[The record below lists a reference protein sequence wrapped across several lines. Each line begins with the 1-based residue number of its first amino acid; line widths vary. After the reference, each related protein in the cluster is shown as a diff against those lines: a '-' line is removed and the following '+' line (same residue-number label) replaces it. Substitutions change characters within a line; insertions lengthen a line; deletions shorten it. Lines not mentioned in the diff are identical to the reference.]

1 MSDKHSTHKK
11 DVASLRKNITRPI
24 VVLFLLT
31 LTLTT
36 QTIEAEQNQST
47 KLKPNRSSQETALP
61 FNIDGPPPPTPPNV
75 ITRDASGRA
84 TLRAVRIET
93 PLEIDG
99 ILNENIYKNLP
110 AISDFI
116 QNDPTEGAPA
126 TEKTDVWLLFD
137 DDNVYVVARCWESRP
152 ERIVATE
159 MRRDNMRIVRDD
171 NFAWLF
177 DTFYDRRNG
186 MLFEVSAIGGRI
198 DLQMTN
204 ESQVNMDWNPVWDV
218 KVAKFEE
225 GWVMEASLPFK
236 SLRYQPGTN
245 QVWGFQARRVSR
257 WKNESSYITPLSAAQ
272 GMRGHFRA
280 SMAPT
285 LVGIQAPSGSMNLE
299 IKPYVIS
306 NLTTTTNHKQALL
319 TNFSGDLG
327 VDVKYG
333 ITQNLT
339 ADLTYN
345 PDFAQVEADEQQIN
359 LTRFSLFFPEKREFF
374 LENQGI
380 FSFGGVATSGPRAG
394 ATDTPVLFYS
404 RRIGLSSGRA
414 VPLKTGGRLTGRLGN
429 FSIGLLN
436 IQSDKE
442 LDSVAQ
448 ATNFSVVRIKRD
460 LLRRS
465 SIGLILTNRSIREQ
479 GTGTNLAYGIDGS
492 FGFFDNLTIQTHW
505 AQTRTNGM
513 QNNNTSYRAQLDY
526 AGDRYGLQ
534 LEHLLVGNDFNP
546 ELGFIRRR
554 DMRKSF
560 GQFRFSPRPVSIA
573 IVRRF
578 SWIGSFTYIQNRL
591 GQVETRNSDG
601 EFAIE
606 FENSDRFAL
615 GYTQL
620 FEFLP
625 NLFSI
630 TQDIILPI
638 GDYSFRSIR
647 AGFDFGT
654 QRRLSGNVLIEHG
667 TFFNGQK
674 SSISIRQGRLS
685 VTNQISLEPSYSI
698 NWASLVEGS
707 FTTHL
712 LSTRATYTVSP
723 IMFASAFLQY
733 NSTINTIAAN
743 VRFRWEYQPGSE
755 LFIVFNE
762 QRNTYL
768 TRFPN
773 LTNRTFVVKI
783 NKLFRF

>member
-1 MSDKHSTHKK
+1 MQNCNSIYKK
-11 DVASLRKNITRPI
+11 YVIGVRRIITRPI
-24 VVLFLLT
+24 FFLLLLA

-36 QTIEAEQNQST
+36 QTVNAEQNQSS
-47 KLKPNRSSQETALP
+47 KEAVLP
-61 FNIDGPPPPTPPNV
+61 FDIEGPPPPTPPNV
-75 ITRDASGRA
+75 ITRDTSGRA
-84 TLRAVRIET
+84 TLRAVRIER

-99 ILNENIYKNLP
+99 LLNESIYANVP

-116 QNDPTEGAPA
+116 QNDPIEGAPA
-126 TEKTDVWLLFD
+126 TEKTEVWLLFD
-137 DDNVYVVARCWESRP
+137 DNNVYVVARCWESRP
-152 ERIVATE
+152 DRVVATE

-204 ESQVNMDWNPVWDV
+204 ESQVNLDWNPVWDV
-218 KVAKFEE
+218 KVAKFKE

-236 SLRYQPGTN
+236 SLRYQPGNT

-257 WKNESSYITPLSAAQ
+257 WKNESSYLTPLSAAQ

-299 IKPYVIS
+299 IKPYAIS
-306 NLTTTTNHKQALL
+306 DLTTATEDTQERF
-319 TNFSGDLG
+319 TNFSGDIG

-394 ATDTPVLFYS
+394 VTDTPVLFYS
-404 RRIGLSSGRA
+404 RRIGLSSGLA
-414 VPLKTGGRLTGRLGN
+414 MPLKTGGRLTGRLGN
-429 FSIGLLN
+429 FSLGLLN
-436 IQSDKE
+436 IQSDKKS
-442 LDSVAQ
+442 DSSTQ

-460 LLRRS
+460 LFRRS
-465 SIGLILTNRSIREQ
+465 SIGIILTNRSIREQ
-479 GTGTNLAYGIDGS
+479 GTGNNLAYGIDGS
-492 FGFFDNLTIQTHW
+492 FGFFDDLTIQTHW
-505 AQTRTNGM
+505 AQTRTNETGK
-513 QNNNTSYRAQLDY
+513 NNISYRAQLDY

-534 LEHLLVGNDFNP
+534 LEHLLVGDDFDP
-546 ELGFIRRR
+546 GLGFIRRR

-560 GQFRFSPRPVSIA
+560 GQFRFSPRPVSISM
-573 IVRRF
+573 VRRF
-578 SWIGSFTYIQNRL
+578 SWIGSFAYIQNRF
-591 GQVETRNSDG
+591 GQVETRNNDG
-601 EFAIE
+601 EFAVE
-606 FENSDRFAL
+606 FENSDRFAV
-615 GYTQL
+615 GYTQS

-625 NLFSI
+625 NLFPI
-630 TQDIILPI
+630 TQDIILPT
-638 GDYSFRSIR
+638 GNYDFRSIR
-647 AGFDFGT
+647 AGFDFGS
-654 QRRLSGNVLIEHG
+654 QRRISGNVLVEHG
-667 TFFNGQK
+667 TFFSGQK

-685 VTNQISLEPSYSI
+685 VTNQLSLEPSYSI
-698 NWASLVEGS
+698 NWADLAEGS

-712 LSTRATYTVSP
+712 LSARATYTVSP
-723 IMFASAFLQY
+723 LMFASAFLQY
-733 NSTINTIAAN
+733 NSTIDIITAN
-743 VRFRWEYQPGSE
+743 VRFRWEYKPGSE
-755 LFIVFNE
+755 LFVVFNE
-762 QRNTYL
+762 QRNTYITL
-768 TRFPN
+768 FPS

-783 NKLFRF
+783 NRLFRF